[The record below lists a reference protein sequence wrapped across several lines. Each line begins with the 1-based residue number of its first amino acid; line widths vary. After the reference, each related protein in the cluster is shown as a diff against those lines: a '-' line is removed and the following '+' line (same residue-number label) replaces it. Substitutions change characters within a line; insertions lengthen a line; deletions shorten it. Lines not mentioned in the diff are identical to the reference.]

1 MSLPRRNSSVVLR
14 EVPEGAI
21 LFSTESETYY
31 SLNVVGLKVWS
42 LLSSD
47 CNSLD
52 EVVATIHRDYPDV
65 SRELIASDV
74 SGLLVE
80 LVGNG
85 LVDSQAAS

>member
-1 MSLPRRNSSVVLR
+1 LPRRNSSVVLR

-47 CNSLD
+47 CNTLD
-52 EVVATIHRDYPDV
+52 EIVATIHGDYPDV

-74 SGLLVE
+74 SELLVE
-80 LVGNG
+80 LGGNG
-85 LVDSQAAS
+85 LVDAKAAT